1 MAIPVYVQSVTT
13 YPGRTEWSDTTDYV
27 VGDRVYFSD
36 SISTNSVYVC
46 IQDHSISGGGTAQQ
60 PDVTPNYWQP
70 AGSKEYPFMS
80 GNDGELAKAD
90 YNASELTLRATNEF
104 NPQWDP
110 ARTLSV
116 SDGSTRAHVILM
128 DGTFNLAHNE
138 YYSLLDTDFF
148 AENFQKSWLLFRY
161 YDSNTT
167 TPERSPS
174 LNNLKIGLHNPKV
187 SFESPIILNSC
198 LISDSSPYS
207 TRTSFKITHRFQYV
221 KFTQA
226 KDCLFD
232 FSMCRNNN
240 FMYTPTTSSVHGQS
254 FLKNTT
260 VILGGQETQYGGIF
274 YQASNLIVDECI
286 FYIKGLVDLPTPLV
300 AGSIAPKMTNSCV
313 FGESFAGTDYF
324 GTINNNLNIGQVD
337 DSNLLNVDPQ
347 FIDLE
352 NRDYRLRP
360 SSPLIGGAGSKDKRS
375 KIESQYPQGKWFDS
389 SAAAGGD
396 GTWDTPYNNYGEAI
410 NSFTGDEAVVLV
422 KEGQHQLFSGCPD
435 SSGAFSYTNDLLKVY
450 SNGIKFIGM
459 GSGSVFDTSSTGI
472 NNYGAFWSSAA
483 SNPNSQNTPFL
494 FKDLDILLN
503 NTGFINRGMICCRR
517 AEYIN
522 VNVTQAPNLGAIN
535 SQLFDYTTSSGS
547 GDSGEYLKMSGC
559 TINVSMSNNTSN
571 TSFLVGQSGGLK
583 QFSNCTFA
591 DLHRTTS
598 LLDIGSPY
606 GFIHQNFGS
615 YAGSYIKDC
624 IFYSKNPTTVHFGT
638 ASNSGAAQGSTN
650 LEVKN
655 CVVFSTQGSVSI
667 GSNYGDGIKELD
679 PKFVATEP
687 HDFDLRLRA
696 DSPAIGGLN
705 NSKYPA
711 DVIWVQP
718 GTGTG
723 TGTEYDAFYWS
734 QYADAFLAT
743 VQSNSKQLVFKDGT
757 YPWSSAILR
766 DDNVGNNITMLA
778 ENMHQAIF
786 SDTYMAPPY
795 GRLSSGGNFPTL
807 RFKGI
812 KLLAVDHF
820 TLSQECHYIFDSVHF
835 LCQKYMSAL
844 SITAKNCIFE
854 VAPGSSTFIF
864 SNTGTV
870 DIANSIFVDH
880 NDRAPAVN
888 YLTGAQ
894 SGIIKNSIFY
904 TKYPRERCINILH
917 NAVLVNCASE
927 NITGSEGGRSFIDN
941 LQFVDIENKNYN
953 LRPLSPLIGQG
964 R

>member
-13 YPGRTEWSDTTDYV
+13 YPGRTEWSDTADYV

-90 YNASELTLRATNEF
+90 YNASELCLRYTDGF
-104 NPQWDP
+104 DPKWDP

-128 DGTFNLAHNE
+128 DGVFNLAGNE
-138 YYSLLDTDFF
+138 YYSLFDTDFF
-148 AENFQKSWLLFRY
+148 AENHQKSWIIFNY
-161 YDSNTT
+161 YDHTSTT
-167 TPERSPS
+167 DERCPS
-174 LNNLKIGLHNPKV
+174 FNNLKIDLHNPRI
-187 SFESPIILNSC
+187 SFDSHIILNSC
-198 LISDSSPYS
+198 LVSDSSPYS
-207 TRTSFKITHRFQYV
+207 IRTSIKNTHRFQYNQ
-221 KFTQA
+221 FTQA

-240 FMYTPTTSSVHGQS
+240 FMSTPPTSSVHGQS

-260 VILGGQETQYGGIF
+260 VILGGQDTQYGGIF
-274 YQASNLIVDECI
+274 YQAGNLIVDKCI
-286 FYIKGLVDLPTPLV
+286 FYIKGLVELPTPLV
-300 AGSIAPKMTNSCV
+300 AGSIEPNMTNSCV

-324 GTINNNLNIGQVD
+324 GTINNDRNIGQVD
-337 DSNLLNVDPQ
+337 GSNLLNVDPQ
-347 FIDLE
+347 FIDVQ
-352 NRDYRLRP
+352 NSDYRLRP
-360 SSPLIGGAGSKDKRS
+360 NSPLIGGTGSTDKRFE
-375 KIESQYPQGKWFDS
+375 IESQYPQGKWFDS
-389 SAAAGGD
+389 SAADGGD
-396 GTWDTPYNNYGEAI
+396 GAWNTPYNNYGEAI
-410 NSFTGDEAVVLV
+410 ESFSGDEAVVLI
-422 KEGQHQLFSGCPD
+422 KEGQHPLQTGNWDGST
-435 SSGAFSYTNDLLKVY
+435 FSYTSDLFKLY
-450 SNGIKFIGM
+450 SGGIKFIGM

-503 NTGFINRGMICCRR
+503 NTGSINRGMICCRR

-535 SQLFDYTTSSGS
+535 SQLFDYTISSGS

-559 TINVSMSNNTSN
+559 TINVSVSNNAGN
-571 TSFLVGQSGGLK
+571 NVFLIGQSGGLK
-583 QFSNCTFA
+583 QYSNCTFA

-598 LLDIGSPY
+598 MTASGSPNSFVSA
-606 GFIHQNFGS
+606 GFGG
-615 YAGSYIKDC
+615 YPGSYIKDC
-624 IFYSKNPTTVHFGT
+624 IFYSKTPDTVHFGT
-638 ASNSGAAQGSTN
+638 SSTSGSVQGSEN

-655 CVVFSTQGSVSI
+655 CAVFSTQGSVSI

-687 HDFDLRLRA
+687 HDFDFRLRP

-718 GTGTG
+718 GNGTG

-734 QYADAFLAT
+734 QYADAFLAAI
-743 VQSNSKQLVFKDGT
+743 QSNSKQLVFKDGT
-757 YPWSSAILR
+757 YTWSSAILR

-786 SDTYMAPPY
+786 ADNYAAPPN

-854 VAPGSSTFIF
+854 VAPGSSTYIF
-864 SNTGTV
+864 SSTGTV

-904 TKYPRERCINILH
+904 TKYPRERCINISH